1 MSMDKFDLVVIGG
14 GPAGH
19 KASIQAAKVG
29 QSVLLIDRQK
39 AVGGEC
45 VHRGTIPS
53 KTLRETAVGMR
64 NISRLAPNLFGKG
77 LAGDMKVESLMRS
90 LDSVRD
96 AHAEFMGEQLDRN
109 GIVRWRGRAKLVS
122 DHEIVVRGPD
132 RSERSVY
139 AERILI
145 ATGSRPRC
153 PDNIPVDHEHIL
165 DSDSI
170 LSLIYLPQSMTVI
183 GSGVIACEFATIFA
197 ALGVQVTMI
206 DRFERPLGFMDA
218 ELVERFLTSF
228 KQMGGTFLEKRTI
241 ESVEWDGLSSVAT
254 HLESGEK
261 ICSEKMFVAA
271 GRIACVKDLG
281 LEHTNV
287 ELSKRGTIIVDEY
300 CQTATPHIYAAGDA
314 IGPPALAAAS
324 MEQGRRAVLHAFDLP
339 VPPNA
344 GCLPIGIYTIPEMAS
359 VGQTEEQAIA
369 ENGSAIVGRSS
380 FAELA
385 RGQICGDTEG
395 LLKLV
400 ADPSG
405 TKLVGAHIIGHG
417 ATELI
422 HVAQMAIMS
431 GAGIDSFVD
440 SIFNFPTMAEGYR
453 VAAIKIV
460 QARRSSLRKAG

>member
-1 MSMDKFDLVVIGG
+1 MSIEKFDLVVIGG

-29 QSVLLIDRQK
+29 KRVLLVDRQK

-53 KTLRETAVGMR
+53 KTLRETALGMR
-64 NISRLAPNLFGKG
+64 NVGRLAPDLVGST
-77 LAGDMKVESLMRS
+77 LAGDMKVTSLMRS

-96 AHAEFMGEQLDRN
+96 AHAEFMGEQLNRN
-109 GIVRWRGRAKLVS
+109 GIVRWRGRAQFVS
-122 DHEIVVRGPD
+122 EHELTVRGPD
-132 RSERSVY
+132 RSERRVW
-139 AERILI
+139 ADHVLI

-153 PDNIPVDHEHIL
+153 PDNIPVDHENIL

-183 GSGVIACEFATIFA
+183 GSGVVACEFATIFA
-197 ALGVQVTMI
+197 ALGVQVTII

-218 ELVERFLTSF
+218 ELVDRFLSSF
-228 KQMGGTFLEKRTI
+228 VQMGGTFLPNRKI
-241 ESVEWDGLSSVAT
+241 ESVTWDGFSKVEARLDT
-254 HLESGEK
+254 GEM
-261 ICSEKMFVAA
+261 ISAEKMFVAA
-271 GRIACVKDLG
+271 GRIACVKGLG

-287 ELSKRGTIIVDEY
+287 ELSERGTIVVDEF
-300 CQTATPHIYAAGDA
+300 CQTASPHIYAAGDA

-339 VPPNA
+339 VPPSSS
-344 GCLPIGIYTIPEMAS
+344 CLPIGIYTIPEMAS
-359 VGQTEEQAIA
+359 VGMTEEQAIA
-369 ENGSAIVGRSS
+369 EHGDVLTGQSAFG
-380 FAELA
+380 ELA

-400 ADPSG
+400 SDPTG
-405 TKLVGAHIIGHG
+405 KKLLGAHIVGHG

-431 GAGIDSFVD
+431 GANIDTFVD

-460 QARRSSLRKAG
+460 QARRMSLRKAG